1 PASIYRDSQRRLVE
15 IAATLAPGATLNEAM
30 SEVNSRLTD
39 LTLPDGYNLYDAG
52 GLANLREGKQMGTI
66 LLALALFLVMVVM
79 AVQYESFSNPL
90 IIIIGALFSI
100 IGVAVSVLLVLN
112 GEFSMPAKIGMIL
125 LTGIVVN
132 NSIILLEQVEIQR
145 EQGNT
150 LLQAIITAA
159 GLRLRPIL
167 MTTLTT
173 VVGMLPLALGL
184 GEGSEMLQPMAAV
197 TVFGMLFAMVISL
210 LMVPTM
216 YYLVHRQHVS

>member
-1 PASIYRDSQRRLVE
+1 MVE
-15 IAATLAPGATLNEAM
+15 ITATLAPGATLNEAM